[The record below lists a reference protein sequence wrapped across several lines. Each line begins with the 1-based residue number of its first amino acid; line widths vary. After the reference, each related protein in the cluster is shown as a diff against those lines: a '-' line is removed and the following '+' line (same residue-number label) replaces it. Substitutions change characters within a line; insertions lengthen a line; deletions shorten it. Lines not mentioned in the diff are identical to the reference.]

1 MSICKLDILT
11 LISGFVILT
20 IIFMTKIIFF
30 YPMCASNVFGTTFEI
45 SCADAALLAF
55 FLMQGVF
62 VFFFFGLRL
71 RLFETEY
78 YFSWKNGVGLSSESE
93 KWAEGEKLTF
103 SFFFFFFWK
112 FFFCLCG
119 NAQQMRSDMGEG
131 LPEFQN

>member
-30 YPMCASNVFGTTFEI
+30 IQCVQVMFLVRPLKSHARMLRCWLFF
-45 SCADAALLAF
+45 DARCF
-55 FLMQGVF
+55 C
-62 VFFFFGLRL
+62 FFFFGLRL

-93 KWAEGEKLTF
+93 KWAEGKKLTF